1 MGRIAALVLGA
12 IALAACGGEEPPA
25 AVTEVPAGG
34 GATRPADSAYPF
46 QGLWAN
52 SFTDCS
58 LAPGSAE
65 AAPIEIN
72 TSRFVGYENSCV
84 IDRVVNL
91 SGEARNEVMLTCLA
105 EGREEPRQMYMRVK
119 GDTLMVEMGP
129 GQTVTWTRCP
139 AAEDSEG

>member
-1 MGRIAALVLGA
+1 
-12 IALAACGGEEPPA
+12 
-25 AVTEVPAGG
+25 
-34 GATRPADSAYPF
+34 
-46 QGLWAN
+46 
-52 SFTDCS
+52 
-58 LAPGSAE
+58 
-65 AAPIEIN
+65 
-72 TSRFVGYENSCV
+72 V